1 VKFKQTI
8 LALGGVALVSCAAP
22 KAVVIEGPP
31 LPKKEVKAPAMLA
44 APAPAAPLPDDG
56 LRMPDMLAM
65 PAESEFRASNPA
77 ATKVN
82 NEAGAVIAR
91 PPKPAGPPAEP

>member
-1 VKFKQTI
+1 MKINQSI
-8 LALGGVALVSCAAP
+8 LAFGVAALVSCAAP
-22 KAVVIEGPP
+22 KAIVIEGPP
-31 LPKKEVKAPAMLA
+31 TPKKQVKAPAMLA
-44 APAPAAPLPDDG
+44 APAPVTPSPDDG

-65 PAESEFRASNPA
+65 PKESEFRPSNPA